1 VVSANL
7 SRSLEIQPA
16 IRTATTSIRLMTRF
30 IALVVAAELAL
41 PGALWAQTAQPPTTQ
56 QTPPVDASRMGVSFD
71 RIRRELA
78 QAEAADAAPDDNR
91 LKFSF
96 TVEVVGSAPKI
107 DLLQGFSLRGGVPYG
122 SPTHNEVL
130 DVITPRYFR
139 TGSVPFSAI
148 AFWAAQQL
156 AEKSKKTRCEEE
168 LAEYKKLVMAGVSVA
183 APRCTQ

>member
-1 VVSANL
+1 
-7 SRSLEIQPA
+7 
-16 IRTATTSIRLMTRF
+16 MTRF
-30 IALVVAAELAL
+30 IALVVAAQLAL
-41 PGALWAQTAQPPTTQ
+41 PGALWAQAAQPAPTQ
-56 QTPPVDASRMGVSFD
+56 PPPPVDASRMGVSFD
-71 RIRRELA
+71 RIKRELA
-78 QAEAADAAPDDNR
+78 QAQAADAVPDDSR

-107 DLLQGFSLRGGVPYG
+107 DLLEGFSLRGGVPYG

-168 LAEYKKLVMAGVSVA
+168 LAEYKKLVMAGVAVA